1 MKEFEENLLLG
12 SDDIAFGFAMADTSI
27 RGQIVR
33 LGPATADEIIS
44 RHDMHPVVSEILGE
58 MLALITICG
67 ASLKFEGKMIA
78 EIRGDIGNPE
88 VPIEFIVAEYLTSGT
103 MRGMAKVNKDA
114 FEKLIAK
121 SPKPNLRTLFGNGVF
136 LMTIDQNQ
144 GKDRYQGQVAI
155 ESGSLS
161 DVASRYFEQS
171 EQIPT
176 KVMLACQQEHA
187 GHSHEEWRACGIM
200 VQRIGRDENREQN
213 DDLWREVV
221 SKFETLTF
229 DELIEPSISA
239 GELLYRLYHENN
251 VVSFEPKLL
260 AAKCN
265 CSHKRL
271 VDIMRGFP
279 KEDTEEMMENDGQI
293 HARCEYCNSSYKIS
307 PKEFR
312 S

>member
-1 MKEFEENLLLG
+1 MIELEENLLLG
-12 SDDIAFGFAMADTSI
+12 SDDIAFGFSLEDTSI

-44 RHDMHPVVSEILGE
+44 RHDLHPIISSILGE
-58 MLALITICG
+58 LLALATICG
-67 ASLKFEGKMIA
+67 ASLKFDGKLIA
-78 EIRGDIGNPE
+78 EIRGDIGKLDLP
-88 VPIEFIVAEYLTSGT
+88 VEFIVAEYLTGGT
-103 MRGMAKVNKDA
+103 MRGMAKVNQSA
-114 FEKLIAK
+114 FETLLANNQ
-121 SPKPNLRTLFGNGVF
+121 KPDLKALFGNGVF
-136 LMTIDQNQ
+136 MMTIDQTKT
-144 GKDRYQGQVAI
+144 KDRYQGQVALD
-155 ESGSLS
+155 GASLS
-161 DVASRYFEQS
+161 EVASRYFEQS

-176 KVMLACQQEHA
+176 KIMLASQQEHE

-200 VQRIGRDENREQN
+200 VQRIGRDESREQS
-213 DDLWREVV
+213 DDIWDEVV
-221 SKFETLTF
+221 SKFETLTAE
-229 DELIEPSISA
+229 ELIEPTISA
-239 GELLYRLYHENN
+239 GELLFRLYHENK
-251 VVSFEPKLL
+251 VVSYEPKLL